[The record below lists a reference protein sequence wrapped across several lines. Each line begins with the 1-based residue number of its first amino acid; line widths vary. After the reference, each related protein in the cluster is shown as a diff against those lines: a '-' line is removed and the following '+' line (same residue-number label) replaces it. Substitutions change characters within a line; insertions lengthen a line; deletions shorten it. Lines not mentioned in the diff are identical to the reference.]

1 MIRQTKSMSTPLAR
15 ARGLGSAKSGLHHW
29 WHQRVSAVAMVGLV
43 SWMVVL
49 LFRLVEADYQT
60 ALNMLAHPVNAT
72 VVVLFVAV
80 GLWHASLGLQVVLED
95 YVANEGVRLIAILA
109 VKMAASVTAILAIL
123 SVLKVAL

>member
-1 MIRQTKSMSTPLAR
+1 MKRTNTMSTPLAQ
-15 ARGLGSAKSGLHHW
+15 ARGLGSAKAGLHHW